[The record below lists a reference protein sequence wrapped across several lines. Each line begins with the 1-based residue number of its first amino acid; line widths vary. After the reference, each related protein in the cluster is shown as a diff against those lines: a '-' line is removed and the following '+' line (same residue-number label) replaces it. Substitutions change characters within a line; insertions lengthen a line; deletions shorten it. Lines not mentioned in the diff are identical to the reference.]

1 VVTWRGHTASG
12 EFSLE
17 HQYMVEVQ
25 VQVQVQVEGFV
36 IRMVTSLDV
45 QIESPPEF
53 SPQ

>member
-25 VQVQVQVEGFV
+25 VQVQVEGFV
-36 IRMVTSLDV
+36 IRMVLSLSMV
-45 QIESPPEF
+45 LHTPA
-53 SPQ
+53 